1 MYTSFIGKKFLAA
14 WNAREGKSLTA
25 RQFFDEVLFPDFFDD
40 ERHLM
45 HVANSPFFQS
55 VSKKDLATGKPE
67 AEIRRTNL
75 HESVATKSPN
85 AAFYVGYAADGVT
98 GTTSGQVTGLIM
110 KPEHE
115 EIYASWIG
123 EGLALG
129 VKGGFYIL
137 SDKEELLQI
146 VFEGWKYYRK
156 FLTQTPNLK
165 GRQIETWNGQ
175 WLAYRLGGGEP
186 DAFTPEWEEKTD
198 AKTKSKYYAVNTLEW
213 TKLIFALCKKYSGK
227 VLTVYGYNLSQ
238 TNTTLGFLNLNL
250 PEVNRMYQFRDKVFL
265 DKEESV
271 LTYKQIESLEPLFS
285 FKRAAEFGVIGLSAL
300 EPDKLREYLPQ
311 RDSKKNKDLNLTKDE
326 ARKQFQIFKLW
337 IYAMLNKT
345 ELLEL
350 AGQIAQILHQF
361 EDAGKERGKKVN
373 DQLSEEVRGS
383 TSLPK
388 FTDKLGEV
396 LAQFPAASETF
407 RKAVDNAV
415 KMPGDQLPLFVA
427 LIRFEYNYQKHQ
439 PKSN

>member
-45 HVANSPFFQS
+45 HVHGSAFFQK
-55 VSKKDLATGKPE
+55 VPEKELVNGKSE
-67 AEIRRTNL
+67 AEIRRQNL
-75 HESVATKSPN
+75 HTSIANRQPN
-85 AAFYVGYAADGVT
+85 GSIYVGYAADGVA
-98 GTTSGQVTGLIM
+98 GTTSGQVTGMRLNI
-110 KPEHE
+110 EHE
-115 EIYASWIG
+115 EMYASWIG

-129 VKGGFYIL
+129 VNGGFCML
-137 SDKEELLQI
+137 SDREELLQV

-175 WLAYRLGGGEP
+175 WLAYRLGGGDP

-213 TKLIFALCKKYSGK
+213 PKLIFALCKKYPGE
-227 VLTVYGYNLSQ
+227 VLTVYAYNLSQ

-250 PEVNRMYQFRDKVFL
+250 PEVNRMFQFRDKVFL
-265 DKEESV
+265 NKGESV
-271 LTYKQIESLEPLFS
+271 LTYKEIESLEPLFS
-285 FKRAAEFGVIGLSAL
+285 FKRAAEFGAIGLRAL

-311 RDSKKNKDLNLTKDE
+311 RDSKKNKDLNLSKDE

-337 IYAMLNKT
+337 IYAMLNRT

-373 DQLSEEVRGS
+373 DQLSEEVRGA

-396 LAQFPAASETF
+396 LALFPAASETF